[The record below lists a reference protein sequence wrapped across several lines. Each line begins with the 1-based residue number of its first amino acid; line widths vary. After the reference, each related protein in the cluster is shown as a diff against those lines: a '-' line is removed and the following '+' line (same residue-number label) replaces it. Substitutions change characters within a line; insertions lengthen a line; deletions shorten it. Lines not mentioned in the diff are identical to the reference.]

1 MCDFGLSCV
10 KPPREV
16 LKEQVGSPLWMAP
29 GNFYNFFIY
38 KNVFENYLHMITE
51 VLAGGTYDERC
62 DVSIQER

>member
-1 MCDFGLSCV
+1 
-10 KPPREV
+10 
-16 LKEQVGSPLWMAP
+16 MAP